1 MVKSDNCGKLVSDNL
16 RLVGHLCKRFSGRG
30 IEYEDLY
37 QAGCVGLVK
46 AAHAFDESLGFQF
59 STYAVPV
66 ILGEVRRL
74 FRDGGSVKVSRSVKE
89 LSLKISKEKE
99 TLQYKLCREP
109 NVSEIAAVLGVE
121 PETVAEA
128 ISAAQPTVS
137 LTSVS
142 DDEDRQNDIPVV
154 SGEENL
160 ENRILLDTAISK
172 LDPVEQSIIKLRY
185 FSQLTQSETAK
196 RLCMTQVG
204 VSRAEKKILVKLRSI
219 IGSVA

>member
-1 MVKSDNCGKLVSDNL
+1 MVKSDNCDSLVSDNL

-30 IEYEDLY
+30 VEYEDLY
-37 QAGCVGLVK
+37 QAGCVGLIK
-46 AAHAFDESLGFQF
+46 AAHAFDKSLGFQF

-66 ILGEVRRL
+66 ILGEIRRL
-74 FRDGGSVKVSRSVKE
+74 FRDGGSIKVSRSVKE
-89 LSLKISKEKE
+89 LSLKIAKEKE

-109 NVSEIAAVLGVE
+109 NVSEIAESLGVE
-121 PETVAEA
+121 TETVAEA
-128 ISAAQPTVS
+128 IGAARPTVS
-137 LTSVS
+137 LTSVN
-142 DDEDRQNDIPVV
+142 DEDDRQTDIPAV

-172 LDPVEQSIIKLRY
+172 LEPFEQSIIKLRY
-185 FSQLTQSETAK
+185 FEQLTQSETAK

-204 VSRAEKKILVKLRSI
+204 ISRAEKKILVKLRSI

>member
-1 MVKSDNCGKLVSDNL
+1 MVKSDNHDKLVSDNL
-16 RLVGHLCKRFSGRG
+16 RLVGHLCRRFSGRG

-46 AAHAFDESLGFQF
+46 AARAFDDSLGFQF

-89 LSLKISKEKE
+89 LSLKIAKEKE

-128 ISAAQPTVS
+128 IGAARPVVS
-137 LTSVS
+137 LTSVT
-142 DDEDRQNDIPVV
+142 DDENRQTDIPAV

-160 ENRILLDTAISK
+160 ENRILLDSAISK
-172 LDPVEQSIIKLRY
+172 LEPVEQSIIKFRY
-185 FSQLTQSETAK
+185 FEQLTQSETAK
-196 RLCMTQVG
+196 KLCMTQVG
-204 VSRAEKKILVKLRSI
+204 VSRAEKKILIKLRSI